1 MRCHS
6 VEGVAS
12 TASRTGSGT
21 GVKTWTTLARRQRG
35 ESRGLAQGRVGA
47 RRAISRAAWLELRKA
62 AGKWAGRRSVLGG
75 CRVLSAPPD
84 MDGGNGNP
92 HCSPA
97 SAPRGRGWVSLA
109 SPLQAPAESLCSAG
123 AKARTPPGP
132 PRSAAGR
139 AGPEVGFQRRP
150 RGRAAAQLPDNGHQ
164 PFCFK
169 ADRPF

>member
-1 MRCHS
+1 MVLKPRPGPHRLGS
-6 VEGVAS
+6 NREKAE
-12 TASRTGSGT
+12 ASRRNGCP
-21 GVKTWTTLARRQRG
+21 
-35 ESRGLAQGRVGA
+35 
-47 RRAISRAAWLELRKA
+47 RAIPRAVWLELREA
-62 AGKWAGRRSVLGG
+62 AGKWAERCSVLGG
-75 CRVLSAPPD
+75 CRVLSRPRYW
-84 MDGGNGNP
+84 GVGN
-92 HCSPA
+92 HRCSPA
-97 SAPRGRGWVSLA
+97 SVPRGLGRVSLA
-109 SPLQAPAESLCSAG
+109 SPLQAPAESLCSTG